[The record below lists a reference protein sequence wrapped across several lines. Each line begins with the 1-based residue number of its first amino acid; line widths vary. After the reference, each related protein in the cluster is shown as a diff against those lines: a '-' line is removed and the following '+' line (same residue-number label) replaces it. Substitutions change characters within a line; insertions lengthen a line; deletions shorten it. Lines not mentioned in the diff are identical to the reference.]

1 MLSSTPDQVDERTNL
16 LRNGNEA
23 ATAKDKSRLRT
34 QLEVILFVCV
44 LYFNLYLCLAP
55 EVSIREEIICNAYYE
70 ALNIDDNSIER
81 DCTVDDVQRELS
93 LLSQVYVTI
102 SQLPGEHL
110 YIGCVSE
117 SPPLIFKLIRG
128 FSCISLWSSGYV

>member
-34 QLEVILFVCV
+34 QLVVILFVCV

-93 LLSQVYVTI
+93 LLSQV
-102 SQLPGEHL
+102 L
-110 YIGCVSE
+110 IGGGDAVAATMVLATLADIYTE
-117 SPPLIFKLIRG
+117 QDR
-128 FSCISLWSSGYV
+128 